1 MRGEQCA
8 ESNLYIGATPC
19 ISRGQN
25 MMTRKH
31 FEKLAR
37 ILCEHSA
44 STELIYSVM
53 NMCQEEN
60 PHFNTERFI
69 KACGIGISEE

>member
-1 MRGEQCA
+1 
-8 ESNLYIGATPC
+8 
-19 ISRGQN
+19 

-69 KACGIGISEE
+69 KACGIGISEV